1 MRPRFQSSAVVA
13 LVAFVALLA
22 GSASVGTAPKLKRLP
37 NDDRA
42 ITHVLNRIGF
52 GPAPGD
58 VKRVSQMGVEQYIEQ
73 QLHPEKLA
81 DAGMANRLTGF
92 DTLHMSSEQ
101 IASRYYV
108 PLQRARREVK
118 KQQGQQPA
126 QSQQSQQPQA
136 GQEDPSM
143 KDDTAASG
151 AKADAPKT
159 LPNGALDLSDLS
171 PEDRARIV
179 ELRRGQQQ
187 VLEELM
193 QQKLLRAVY
202 SDHQLE
208 EQLVDFWFNHFN
220 VFVGKGPERVYLTE
234 YEREVIRPHVFGKFR
249 DLLGATAHSPA
260 MLFYLDNWQ
269 SSDPNADLKRRNGND
284 RVGRMDPFDRPFA
297 RRPFAGRPRPMPMPP
312 QAQGQ
317 SPQQAQA
324 QQQPKR
330 KPGLNENYAR
340 ELMEL
345 HTLGVNGGYT
355 QQDVIEVAKCFTGW
369 TIERPQ
375 QGGSA
380 RFDDRRHV
388 PGPKTV
394 LGKKIDEGGER
405 DGEKVLDMLA
415 SNPSTAKFIATKLVR
430 KFVSD
435 EPPPALVDRVAK
447 TFRDTQG
454 DLREVVRTIITSPEF
469 FDPSITRV
477 KVKTPFEFVA
487 SALRATGAQ
496 VEDARTLVQSL
507 RQMGMPLYGAQPPTG
522 YVDHAETWVNT
533 GALLNRMNFASALV
547 NNRLRGI
554 TIDLAKV
561 TGATDIEATR
571 QAIVANMLANEMSDA
586 TRATIE
592 KGTEPAQVAA
602 LTLGS
607 PEFQRR

>member
-1 MRPRFQSSAVVA
+1 MRPGSLLGARVA
-13 LVAFVALLA
+13 RVAGVAALALLV
-22 GSASVGTAPKLKRLP
+22 GSATVATKPKLKSLP

-58 VKRVSQMGVEQYIEQ
+58 VQRVGQMGVERYIEQ
-73 QLHPEKLA
+73 QLHPEKLPD
-81 DAGMANRLTGF
+81 DAMRDRLAGF
-92 DTLHMSSEQ
+92 TTLKLSSEQ
-101 IASRYYV
+101 IASRYYT
-108 PLQRARREVK
+108 PLQMARREIQR
-118 KQQGQQPA
+118 QQGDKIKQ
-126 QSQQSQQPQA
+126 
-136 GQEDPSM
+136 
-143 KDDTAASG
+143 
-151 AKADAPKT
+151 DA
-159 LPNGALDLSDLS
+159 NGGLDLADL
-171 PEDRARIV
+171 PAAERQKMT

-187 VLEELM
+187 VTDELM

-234 YEREVIRPHVFGKFR
+234 YERDVIRSHVFGKFR

-269 SSDPNADLKRRNGND
+269 SSDPNADMKPNGN
-284 RVGRMDPFDRPFA
+284 RPFGA
-297 RRPFAGRPRPMPMPP
+297 RPPIGFGPRPRPNFGRPMPFP
-312 QAQGQ
+312 APAQGQ
-317 SPQQAQA
+317 AGQQA
-324 QQQPKR
+324 QQQKR
-330 KPGLNENYAR
+330 NKPGLNENYAR

-369 TIERPQ
+369 TIDKPQ
-375 QGGSA
+375 QGGA
-380 RFDDRRHV
+380 YRFDDRRHV
-388 PGPKTV
+388 PGPKLV
-394 LGKKIDEGGER
+394 LGRKIDEGGDR
-405 DGEKVLDMLA
+405 DGEKVLDILA
-415 SNPSTAKFIATKLVR
+415 KHPSTAKFIATKLVR

-435 EPPPALVDRVAK
+435 EPPAELIDRVAK
-447 TFRDTQG
+447 TFQDTDG
-454 DLREVVRTIITSPEF
+454 DLREVMRTILTSPELF
-469 FDPSITRV
+469 SPAATRA

-496 VEDARTLVQSL
+496 VEDGQALVNNL

-533 GALLNRMNFASALV
+533 GALLNRMNFAMALV
-547 NNRLRGI
+547 NNRVRGV
-554 TIDLAKV
+554 TVDLARL
-561 TGATDIEATR
+561 TGATDIDATR
-571 QAIVANMLANEMSDA
+571 QALVTNMLTNEMSDA

>member
-1 MRPRFQSSAVVA
+1 MRFRFQSGAVVA
-13 LVAFVALLA
+13 VLLA
-22 GSASVGTAPKLKRLP
+22 LIAGSVSVATAPKLKRLP
-37 NDDRA
+37 NDERT

-58 VKRVSQMGVEQYIEQ
+58 VERVSQMGVEHYIDQ
-73 QLHPEKLA
+73 QLHPEKLP
-81 DAGMANRLTGF
+81 DVGMANRLAGF
-92 DTLHMSSEQ
+92 DTLHMSSGQ
-101 IASRYYV
+101 IASRYYM
-108 PLQRARREVK
+108 PLQQARREVK
-118 KQQGQQPA
+118 REQGQN
-126 QSQQSQQPQA
+126 QQAQPQP
-136 GQEDPSM
+136 QRDPAM
-143 KDDTAASG
+143 KDD
-151 AKADAPKT
+151 AKADAPGEKADAAAPKT
-159 LPNGALDLSDLS
+159 LPNGALDLSDLP
-171 PEDRARIV
+171 PEERARIV

-187 VLEELM
+187 VMDELM
-193 QQKLLRAVY
+193 QQKLLRAIY

-234 YEREVIRPHVFGKFR
+234 YERDVIRPHVFGKFR

-269 SSDPNADLKRRNGND
+269 SSDPNADLRRA
-284 RVGRMDPFDRPFA
+284 REQQERQERQQQRAFA
-297 RRPFAGRPRPMPMPP
+297 RRRFFAPPMPPMPP
-312 QAQGQ
+312 QQAQQAQGQ
-317 SPQQAQA
+317 
-324 QQQPKR
+324 QQQLQLPPKR

-369 TIERPQ
+369 TIDRPQ
-375 QGGSA
+375 QGGDY

-388 PGPKTV
+388 QGAKTV
-394 LGKKIDEGGER
+394 LGKKIDAGGER

-415 SNPSTAKFIATKLVR
+415 AHPSTAKFIATKLVR

-435 EPPPALVDRVAK
+435 EPPPALIDRVAK
-447 TFRDTQG
+447 TFHDTQG

-469 FDPSITRV
+469 FDPSMTRA

-496 VEDARTLVQSL
+496 VEDARVLVQNL

-533 GALLNRMNFASALV
+533 GALLNRINFANALA
-547 NNRLRGI
+547 NNKLRGI
-554 TIDLAKV
+554 TI
-561 TGATDIEATR
+561 E
-571 QAIVANMLANEMSDA
+571 
-586 TRATIE
+586 
-592 KGTEPAQVAA
+592 TEPTQVAA
-602 LTLGS
+602 LGLAS

>member
-1 MRPRFQSSAVVA
+1 MRQRFRLGGIVV
-13 LVAFVALLA
+13 LA
-22 GSASVGTAPKLKRLP
+22 GVLVSAGVVTSAKPKPKVGKLP

-58 VKRVSQMGVEQYIEQ
+58 VQRISQMGVEQYVEE
-73 QLHPEKLA
+73 QLHPDKLA
-81 DAGMANRLTGF
+81 DPGMRERLTGF
-92 DTLHMSSEQ
+92 TTLSLSSEQ
-101 IASRYYV
+101 IASRYYQ
-108 PLQRARREVK
+108 PLIRERRELQREGFSK
-118 KQQGQQPA
+118 KGQTQA
-126 QSQQSQQPQA
+126 QDPQMMTPDSA
-136 GQEDPSM
+136 G
-143 KDDTAASG
+143 AA
-151 AKADAPKT
+151 KT
-159 LPNGALDLSDLS
+159 LPDGSLDLSKLP
-171 PEDRARIV
+171 PEEREKMM

-187 VLEELM
+187 VTEELM

-234 YEREVIRPHVFGKFR
+234 YERDVIRPHIFGKFR

-269 SSDPNADLKRRNGND
+269 SSDPNADVRRNQQQQQ
-284 RVGRMDPFDRPFA
+284 RAFARPRPFFDPPRA
-297 RRPFAGRPRPMPMPP
+297 RPMPMPNQTQP
-312 QAQGQ
+312 QA
-317 SPQQAQA
+317 
-324 QQQPKR
+324 PKR

-369 TIERPQ
+369 TIDRPQ
-375 QGGSA
+375 QGGTF
-380 RFDDRRHV
+380 RFEDRRHV
-388 PGPKTV
+388 PGAKTV

-405 DGEKVLDMLA
+405 DGEKVLDLLA
-415 SNPSTAKFIATKLVR
+415 AQPATSKFIATKLVR

-435 EPPPALVDRVAK
+435 DPPPALVDRVAK
-447 TFRDTQG
+447 TFRDTEG
-454 DLREVVRTIITSPEF
+454 DLREVIRTIITSPEF
-469 FDPSITRV
+469 FAPETTRA

-496 VEDARTLVQSL
+496 VEDGRALVNNL

-533 GALLNRMNFASALV
+533 GALLNRMNFAMALV
-547 NNRLRGI
+547 NNRVRGV
-554 TIDLAKV
+554 TVDLARL
-561 TGATDIEATR
+561 TGATDVDTSR
-571 QAIVANMLANEMSDA
+571 QALVTNMLANEMSDA